1 MHVLYGMDFRFNRG
15 AHGEGFESLQI
26 TARPD
31 PRHPT
36 SLRDTL
42 GHIERIIDT
51 VVQGG
56 VRIDV
61 PDGGSCA
68 IIELSKIPVYNEAF
82 SETGGGFDYSG
93 KYRPAS
99 GERSVQY
106 LTASVRG
113 IVRRL
118 FNGTIDAHVTS
129 FLSAG
134 PIINLALL
142 DRILADREFRASDE
156 VQEVLARIATLRAGR
171 RSADPNEWV
180 ALLGRKDSARPA

>member
-1 MHVLYGMDFRFNRG
+1 M
-15 AHGEGFESLQI
+15 
-26 TARPD
+26 
-31 PRHPT
+31 
-36 SLRDTL
+36 
-42 GHIERIIDT
+42 
-51 VVQGG
+51 
-56 VRIDV
+56 
-61 PDGGSCA
+61 
-68 IIELSKIPVYNEAF
+68 YNEAF
-82 SETGGGFDYSG
+82 SEIGGGFDYSG

-99 GERSVQY
+99 GERSAQY

-118 FNGTIDAHVTS
+118 FNGTIDARVTT

-180 ALLGRKDSARPA
+180 ALLNPKDPARPA

>member
-1 MHVLYGMDFRFNRG
+1 M
-15 AHGEGFESLQI
+15 
-26 TARPD
+26 
-31 PRHPT
+31 
-36 SLRDTL
+36 RDTL

-82 SETGGGFDYSG
+82 SEIRGGFDYSG

-118 FNGTIDAHVTS
+118 FNGTIDARVTS

-134 PIINLALL
+134 PIINLALF
-142 DRILADREFRASDE
+142 DRILADRKFRASDE
-156 VQEVLARIATLRAGR
+156 AQEVLARIATLRAGR
-171 RSADPNEWV
+171 RSADLNEWV